1 MSLRPIVG
9 LSDAFG
15 VRAAT
20 LRTLQR
26 ALQDLYVQAGYEE
39 VIPPVVERPETLHA
53 GAGRFLADQT
63 LVFSDPA
70 DAGLLALRSDM
81 TPQIARIAAT
91 HLQHRKVLR
100 LHYSGTV
107 VQARVDGRTGSRQQ
121 WQTGIECMG
130 IAGLEG
136 DTEILQ
142 LAARSL
148 AVAGFASPLLQVG
161 HMGLIHALIEG
172 SQHDTEQWVALLNH
186 RSPDDVRAMLA
197 QDRLDDDRGCLL
209 VDLASGL
216 GDQDWL
222 QRHRKSVS
230 PAFMVAVDELLALVT
245 AVREDIADGMEVV
258 VDAAVLPRFLYHS
271 GMVFQ
276 GFAAGAT
283 QPLLHGGRYDAM
295 MASHGRDMPA
305 TGFSFDLWR
314 WLDAGAEVKV

>member
-1 MSLRPIVG
+1 MSPRPIVG

-20 LRTLQR
+20 LRQLQR
-26 ALQDLYVQAGYEE
+26 ALQDLYGQAGYEE
-39 VIPPVVERPETLHA
+39 VIPPVVERPETLNA

-91 HLQHRKVLR
+91 HLQHCDTLR

-136 DTEILQ
+136 DMEVLQ
-142 LAARSL
+142 LAVRSL
-148 AVAGFASPLLQVG
+148 ALAGFSESLLQVG
-161 HMGLIHALIEG
+161 HMGLIRALIEG
-172 SQHDTEQWVALLNH
+172 SQHDLEHWVELLNH

-197 QDRLDDDRGCLL
+197 NDRLDEDRGHLL

-216 GDQDWL
+216 GDEAWL
-222 QRHRKSVS
+222 QKHRKSVS
-230 PAFMVAVDELLALVT
+230 PMFTAAVDELLQLVAALRGHIGRGV
-245 AVREDIADGMEVV
+245 EVV
-258 VDAAVLPRFLYHS
+258 AEAAVLPRFLYHS

-276 GFAAGAT
+276 GFASGAA

-314 WLDAGAEVKV
+314 WLDAGAEVKA